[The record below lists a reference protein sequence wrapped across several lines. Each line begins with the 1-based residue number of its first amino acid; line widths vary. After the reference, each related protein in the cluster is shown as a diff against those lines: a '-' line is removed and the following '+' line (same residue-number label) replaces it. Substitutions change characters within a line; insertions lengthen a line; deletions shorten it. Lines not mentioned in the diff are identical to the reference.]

1 MNENTYGE
9 PDFNVT
15 PHFDTTTGIVGDYVP
30 ESKHPVL
37 QQLNEKIADLEAKV
51 AKGLELDAER
61 MQTINRIRN
70 EKWSYE
76 GRVKTVL
83 VDALEDHDEDT
94 VKYIAE
100 QLDVELTKTK
110 QVEVNVTFTID
121 LEYEI
126 GSEPDPEWDF
136 EFEVT
141 HDSITDFQTDIIWNK
156 DA

>member
-1 MNENTYGE
+1 MQMEDNYGE
-9 PDFNVT
+9 PDFNITAT
-15 PHFDTTTGIVGDYVP
+15 PA
-30 ESKHPVL
+30 ESNHPVL
-37 QQLNEKIADLEAKV
+37 QQLKDRIAELEAQVENKNSLLT
-51 AKGLELDAER
+51 ASQDATR
-61 MQTINRIRN
+61 NIRN
-70 EKWSYE
+70 EKWQYE

-83 VDALEDHDEDT
+83 VEALEDHDEDT

-100 QLDVELTKTK
+100 QLDIELTKTK